1 MTDRKSL
8 SAYIAW
14 LSTCLLAAAAGHLI
28 DDHVRTTWLLLGA
41 FGLVA
46 AVGLQIASRTFQS
59 RQNQKL
65 QSANQLRLRR
75 QLGHSDASDAANVE
89 GLDSV
94 AAGKPDFISG
104 GIVAPPPRTLS

>member
-14 LSTCLLAAAAGHLI
+14 LSTCLLAAAAGRLI
-28 DDHVRTTWLLLGA
+28 DDYTRTTWLLFGA

-46 AVGLQIASRTFQS
+46 AVGLQIASRTFDT

-65 QSANQLRLRR
+65 QRVNQRRIER
-75 QLGHSDASDAANVE
+75 QLGHADGNDAANL
-89 GLDSV
+89 GGSGSITT
-94 AAGKPDFISG
+94 GKPDSTAG
-104 GIVAPPPRTLS
+104 GFSTRLRTK